1 MPRCAIAKDASR
13 FSRKL
18 VSPIEVLGK
27 PVVPRACEVDSPI
40 VIIKVVV
47 IVGPLPTVGVAGGNT
62 RLIRIVTASAATN
75 RIAVR
80 VGRRTTAAQEFLYV
94 SPSSSDWILCALAR
108 HSSGVSG
115 RLENESIAIEMR
127 LGG

>member
-80 VGRRTTAAQEFLYV
+80 VGRRTTAAQEFLYCKPLKLGLD
-94 SPSSSDWILCALAR
+94 SLRSSSPFIGSKR
-108 HSSGVSG
+108 PPGK
-115 RLENESIAIEMR
+115 
-127 LGG
+127 